1 MSFDELFSA
10 PPVVNFGASIPLDIC
25 ESSRYCTLLFG
36 HVGPCLCEGKP
47 VPPEPLGVF
56 FSNGESAEP
65 APRKLN
71 RMSSLPVVQ
80 YCPQA
85 ARLGAQY
92 GAGRA
97 AAMSSY
103 FHARCAGV
111 PCGIA
116 LSAEELEAVDT
127 WHTPTDVTLWNGTIL
142 TYAEAEKELAL
153 SYPGSPG
160 EDGHLDFAWATIE
173 ETTTVYVADI
183 KKSKW
188 TTLDGPESLQL
199 MAYAV
204 SYALRLEA
212 DFFCTGIFVAEDGEW
227 QWLNRLIAV
236 DSDEFR
242 AIQARVMAAAQNT
255 EGQASTG
262 SHCRDCYARLHCPEH
277 VLAAT
282 ASIGFLAPIAEGH
295 KVATNEE
302 LRGLLLAA
310 QSVAE
315 LAEKAIAHVKE
326 AARRGAT
333 IADPETGKVYKAIQC
348 KGREGVTPKS
358 LREKMGEAAEQYI
371 EQGKPYSMFRWVK
384 T

>member
-1 MSFDELFSA
+1 MSFDDL
-10 PPVVNFGASIPLDIC
+10 FGAP
-25 ESSRYCTLLFG
+25 ESDGLAAFVDNS
-36 HVGPCLCEGKP
+36 P
-47 VPPEPLGVF
+47 VR
-56 FSNGESAEP
+56 
-65 APRKLN
+65 RKGN

-92 GAGRA
+92 GSGRA
-97 AAMSSY
+97 AAMSRY

-111 PCGIA
+111 PCSEA
-116 LSAEELEAVDT
+116 VSVEELEVIDT
-127 WHTPTDVTLWNGTIL
+127 WHAPTDVTLWDGTVL
-142 TYAEAEKELAL
+142 RYDDAEKELHVAL
-153 SYPGSPG
+153 DADGKYTDPTSVTG
-160 EDGHLDFAWATIE
+160 EENSTCEGHIDFAWVHDHAKNAAFQAAHR
-173 ETTTVYVADI
+173 VAYVADI

-199 MAYAV
+199 MAYGVAFAKRV
-204 SYALRLEA
+204 GAAFL
-212 DFFCTGIFVAEDGEW
+212 CTGIFVAEDGEW

-242 AIQARVMAAAQNT
+242 ELQARVMAAAMNT

-295 KVATNEE
+295 KVATPDE

-310 QSVAE
+310 QNVSE

-326 AARRGAT
+326 AARRGAV
-333 IADPETGKVYKAIQC
+333 ISDPETGKVYKGIQC
-348 KGREGVTPKS
+348 KGRESVTPKS
-358 LREKMGEAAEQYI
+358 LREKMGDEAEKYI
-371 EQGKPYSMFRWVK
+371 DQGKPYSMFRWVK
-384 T
+384 P